1 MSLRIKDIAVV
12 LEFIRNSRWMTMG
25 IMICVMGSCAS
36 LPQKA
41 PLKASPTAK
50 VRSGSALETDFRVG
64 AHTLIAISVYNEPD
78 LSREVMVASDG
89 TVEYPYIGKISVKGL
104 TARQIEQ
111 KLRTLLERDY
121 LVHPQVTVE
130 IKKFGQIYVFGKVM
144 NPGIVGLKGEMTAL
158 EAVAEAGGFD
168 QRAARDWL
176 TVVRTVNGTKET
188 FRLSLRE
195 TEAGSLD
202 LSQSFRLLP
211 QDTVIVQ

>member
-12 LEFIRNSRWMTMG
+12 LEFIRNSQWITMG

-36 LPQKA
+36 LPQKT

-50 VRSGSALETDFRVG
+50 AQSGSASETDFRVG
-64 AHTLIAISVYNEPD
+64 AHTLLAISVYNEPD

-89 TVEYPYIGKISVKGL
+89 TMEYPYIGKISVRGL
-104 TARQIEQ
+104 TAGQIER
-111 KLRTLLERDY
+111 KLKTLLEKDY
-121 LVHPQVTVE
+121 LVHPQVNVE

-144 NPGIVGLKGEMTAL
+144 NPGIVGLKGGMTAL
-158 EAVAEAGGFD
+158 EAVAEAGGFG
-168 QRAARDWL
+168 QGATRDFL
-176 TVVRTVNGTKET
+176 TVVRTVDGTKKT

-195 TEAGSLD
+195 TETGSLD
-202 LSQSFRLLP
+202 LSQSLRLLP